1 MAKKP
6 IKEISKRKYVV
17 FLGTFL
23 CLLSLILFLNA
34 GFVSKGLSFSF
45 TYVLGFT
52 SYILF
57 GLIFAEGVFLIAKNK
72 GISLLTNKYL
82 WFSVVLVVGLSGL
95 ATYLLVEQE
104 SAILSFIDSEDGNE
118 IGIFGLLKSATADY
132 FKIETIK
139 DNFFFGGNEIIGCGL
154 LGYSVLALGN
164 SAFISKVGGLI
175 LSILLMCVGA
185 ALIIIFAIFE
195 GVSGKKPAEERNG
208 DGVNKHQ
215 RIKNINVVKDA
226 KKVDPGK
233 YHSEVSGAGR
243 NVRNLSDDPQ
253 EGYDSPF
260 SEETLEH
267 HITEKDPMIES
278 LDEFRKPVF
287 EMDDFSP
294 APVISGNYEPLVNND
309 FMNAPEEP
317 DISMDDGDVFGD
329 PFKERTFEPTPA
341 PAPVEKPVE
350 PRYEPP
356 VQEYQQP
363 VQQPRYEQPVQP
375 QPRFEQPVRP
385 TFNQPV
391 QPQPQPRVEPQQSS
405 AQPGA
410 KKPRVNFQ
418 VIGSGLLES
427 YETAHA
433 LEVNTAM
440 AAERKEIINNTF
452 KDFNV
457 GAEVMDYTIGPS
469 ITRYN
474 IRYNSNVSSRA
485 VANLVQ
491 DISIRLNGVSA
502 RFESVIE
509 GQSTSGLEIPN
520 KEITTVAFKDVYE
533 ALPDPKKHPLA
544 IAFGKNIKGSVIYA
558 DYDEFPHM
566 LISGTTGS
574 GKSVFVNSI
583 ICTLIMRNSPDDLK
597 LVLVDPKKV
606 EMSRYADMPHLL
618 TPIITEPTKV
628 KLVLDKLVDE
638 MEYRYSLF
646 SKNNATN
653 IKEYNE
659 DCEFNGNERMPY
671 ILVVLDEYADL
682 VEQCKDISFPVVS
695 IAQKARACGIHIML
709 STQRPSTN
717 VVTGVI
723 KANMP
728 THVALM
734 TANYVDSTTII
745 GEGGAE
751 KLLGKGDMLVQS
763 PLVSRVGV
771 CRLQSCFINRRE
783 IIKIVTELKNKYP
796 TNFDPEFMNLEEQ
809 KPETAFA
816 PGDLPEGGSGD
827 NDFDAKY
834 NSIKDWVMGQEYMSM
849 SKIQRDCG
857 VGFNRAGRIFNRLQ
871 QEGIVA
877 PESEGSKGCRV
888 LQQNKFGDI
897 SDDDLIPTSEENSYI
912 K

>member
-6 IKEISKRKYVV
+6 IKEISKKTYLI
-17 FLGTFL
+17 FIGILL
-23 CLLSLILFLNA
+23 CLLGISLVLNA
-34 GFVSKGLSFSF
+34 GYCARGVSFSF

-52 SYILF
+52 SYLLY
-57 GLIFAEGVFLIAKNK
+57 GLLFAEGIFLIIKKK
-72 GISLLTNKYL
+72 GMGLLTNKYF
-82 WFSVVLVVGLSGL
+82 WFAIVLVVGLSGL
-95 ATYLLVEQE
+95 VTYVLVDQTDKYISFINGQKEINLFEILHERIATY
-104 SAILSFIDSEDGNE
+104 FNR
-118 IGIFGLLKSATADY
+118 
-132 FKIETIK
+132 ETIK
-139 DNFFFGGNEIIGCGL
+139 SNYFFSGNEKIGCGL
-154 LGYSVLALGN
+154 LGYSLLSLGN
-164 SAFISKVGGLI
+164 SAFGNRFGGLI
-175 LSILLMCVGA
+175 LSIFLMCGGGL
-185 ALIIIFAIFE
+185 LIVIFAVVENFA
-195 GVSGKKPAEERNG
+195 GGKKAAEERRAAKEGGAN
-208 DGVNKHQ
+208 NHK
-215 RIKNINVVKDA
+215 RIKNVNIVKEA
-226 KKVDPGK
+226 KKVDPGR

-243 NVRNLSDDPQ
+243 NVRNFDGDDSL
-253 EGYDSPF
+253 GNYDSPF

-267 HITEKDPMIES
+267 HMMERDPMIES

-287 EMDDFSP
+287 ELDDLSP
-294 APVISGNYEPLVNND
+294 QPVIEGNYEPLVNND
-309 FMNAPEEP
+309 FMNPAPEEDDMFNNG
-317 DISMDDGDVFGD
+317 DIFGD
-329 PFKERTFEPTPA
+329 PFRERAPEPVSQ
-341 PAPVEKPVE
+341 PVPSE
-350 PRYEPP
+350 PQYEPK
-356 VQEYQQP
+356 
-363 VQQPRYEQPVQP
+363 YEQPVQ
-375 QPRFEQPVRP
+375 QQYQEPVRP
-385 TFNQPV
+385 QYEQPQYQKPV
-391 QPQPQPRVEPQQSS
+391 QPQPQVQPQMQTQ
-405 AQPGA
+405 AQPQKDVPQPA
-410 KKPRVNFQ
+410 KKQRVNFQ
-418 VIGSGLLES
+418 VIGSHLLES

-433 LEVNTAM
+433 LEVNTTM

-520 KEITTVAFKDVYE
+520 VEITTVAFKDVYE

-544 IAFGKNIKGSVIYA
+544 IAFGKNIKGSVIFA

-659 DCEFNGNERMPY
+659 DCEYNGNEKIPY

-783 IIKIVTELKNKYP
+783 IIKIVGELKSKYP

-809 KPETAFA
+809 KPEVAFA
-816 PGDLPEGGSGD
+816 PGELSDGGGD

>member
-6 IKEISKRKYVV
+6 IKEFSKKTYIV
-17 FLGTFL
+17 FIGILL
-23 CLLSLILFLNA
+23 CLLSIILFLNA
-34 GFVSKGLSFSF
+34 GYAAKGISFSF

-52 SYILF
+52 SYILY
-57 GLIFAEGVFLIAKNK
+57 GIIFAEGIFLIFKNK
-72 GISLLTNKYL
+72 GMGLLTCKYF
-82 WFSVVLVVGLSGL
+82 WFAIVLIIGLSGL
-95 ATYLLVEQE
+95 VTYFLVDQKEMY
-104 SAILSFIDSEDGNE
+104 LSFINSEKE
-118 IGIFGLLKSATADY
+118 ISLFDELHEIIGGY
-132 FKIETIK
+132 FDRETIK
-139 DNFFFGGNEIIGCGL
+139 SNFFFGGNEKIGCGL
-154 LGYSVLALGN
+154 LGYSLLALGN
-164 SAFISKVGGLI
+164 SAFGNFYGGLI
-175 LSILLMCVGA
+175 LSILAMCVGG
-185 ALIIIFAIFE
+185 ALIVIFAIVE
-195 GVSGKKPAEERNG
+195 TVAGKKPDAEKRNK
-208 DGVNKHQ
+208 DGVNNHQ

-243 NVRNLSDDPQ
+243 NVRSLSDDFPD
-253 EGYDSPF
+253 GYDSPF

-267 HITEKDPMIES
+267 HVSERDPMIES

-287 EMDDFSP
+287 ELDDLAP

-309 FMNAPEEP
+309 FMNGVPENEP
-317 DISMDDGDVFGD
+317 DFPDDDDGFGD
-329 PFKERTFEPTPA
+329 PFKERSFEPEPA

-350 PRYEPP
+350 PRYEQP
-356 VQEYQQP
+356 VQQQYQQP
-363 VQQPRYEQPVQP
+363 VRPEPQPRYE
-375 QPRFEQPVRP
+375 EPVRP

-391 QPQPQPRVEPQQSS
+391 QPQPQVQPQPKVEPQQNN
-405 AQPGA
+405 AQPGV

-418 VIGSGLLES
+418 VIGSHLLES

-520 KEITTVAFKDVYE
+520 QEITTVAFKDVYE
-533 ALPDPKKHPLA
+533 ALPDVKKHPLA

-671 ILVVLDEYADL
+671 ILIVLDEYADL

-783 IIKIVTELKNKYP
+783 IIKIVSELKSKYP

-816 PGDLPEGGSGD
+816 PGEMPEGGGD
-827 NDFDAKY
+827 NDFDTKY
-834 NSIKDWVMGQEYMSM
+834 NAIKDWVMGQEYMSM
-849 SKIQRDCG
+849 SKIQRECG
-857 VGFNRAGRIFNRLQ
+857 VGFNRAGRIFNRLVS
-871 QEGIVA
+871 EGIVA
-877 PESEGSKGCRV
+877 AESEGSKGCRV

>member
-1 MAKKP
+1 MSNRN
-6 IKEISKRKYVV
+6 IKEISKKAYRI
-17 FLGTFL
+17 FIGIFL
-23 CLLSLILFLNA
+23 CLLGITLGLNA
-34 GFVSKGLSFSF
+34 GYAAKGVSFSF
-45 TYVLGFT
+45 AFVLGLG
-52 SYILF
+52 SYLF
-57 GLIFAEGVFLIAKNK
+57 YALLFVEGVFLIIRNK
-72 GISLLTNKYL
+72 GMSIITSKYF
-82 WFSVVLVVGLSGL
+82 WFAVILFIGATGL
-95 ATYLLVEQE
+95 ASYLLVDQ
-104 SAILSFIDSEDGNE
+104 STSYLSFGVGENQIEVISKLNTLFDKYFVRSAFNFIENSE
-118 IGIFGLLKSATADY
+118 
-132 FKIETIK
+132 
-139 DNFFFGGNEIIGCGL
+139 IGCGL
-154 LGYSVLALGN
+154 LGYSLIALGN
-164 SAFISKVGGLI
+164 SLFGSTLGGLI
-175 LSILLMCVGA
+175 LSIIIMSVGLLLIVIVGS
-185 ALIIIFAIFE
+185 IEI
-195 GVSGKKPAEERNG
+195 SKNSKKPVSAKKKPN
-208 DGVNKHQ
+208 DSALNSHK
-215 RIKNINVVKDA
+215 RIRNINVIKGA
-226 KKVDPGK
+226 KKINPDT

-243 NVRNLSDDPQ
+243 NVERFEEEILDTPEVALNNLRDSIFSEQPLEPSINSSASQNESGNEFKRPVLNFDDLSPAIIPHEKNETIIREKYEPIGENPSFDYQASQAEEIVVPNLSTQ
-253 EGYDSPF
+253 
-260 SEETLEH
+260 
-267 HITEKDPMIES
+267 
-278 LDEFRKPVF
+278 
-287 EMDDFSP
+287 
-294 APVISGNYEPLVNND
+294 N
-309 FMNAPEEP
+309 
-317 DISMDDGDVFGD
+317 
-329 PFKERTFEPTPA
+329 EPTIEPA
-341 PAPVEKPVE
+341 KNEFVMPKKEVVVEKPIVK
-350 PRYEPP
+350 P
-356 VQEYQQP
+356 VIQPAPQNVQSTPQPTPQP
-363 VQQPRYEQPVQP
+363 VQNIQP
-375 QPRFEQPVRP
+375 QQATNNETP
-385 TFNQPV
+385 
-391 QPQPQPRVEPQQSS
+391 
-405 AQPGA
+405 
-410 KKPRVNFQ
+410 KKERVNFQ
-418 VIGSGLLES
+418 VISGDILET

-433 LEVNTAM
+433 LEVNQAI
-440 AAERKEIINNTF
+440 ALERKEIINNTF
-452 KDFNV
+452 RDFNV
-457 GAEVMDYTIGPS
+457 GAEVLDYTIGPS

-474 IRYNSNVSSRA
+474 IRYNSNVSSRS
-485 VANLVQ
+485 VANLIQ
-491 DISIRLNGVSA
+491 DISIRLNGVGA

-520 KEITTVAFKDVYE
+520 AEITTVAFKDVYQ

-618 TPIITEPTKV
+618 TPIITEAPKV

-638 MEYRYSLF
+638 MEYRYSIF

-659 DCEFNGNERMPY
+659 DCEFNGNERIPY
-671 ILVVLDEYADL
+671 IVVVLDEYADL
-682 VEQCKDISFPVVS
+682 VEQCKEISFPVVML
-695 IAQKARACGIHIML
+695 AQKARACGIHLMV

-783 IIKIVTELKNKYP
+783 IIKIVTELKSKYP
-796 TNFDPEFMNLEEQ
+796 TQFDSNFANLEEQ
-809 KPETAFA
+809 KPSEYAPSDVPET
-816 PGDLPEGGSGD
+816 GESDEEI
-827 NDFDAKY
+827 KY
-834 NSIKDWVMGQEYMSM
+834 RSIRDWVMSQEYMSM

-857 VGFNRAGRIFNRLQ
+857 VGFNRAGRFFNRLQ

-888 LQQNKFGDI
+888 IMQNKFGDI
-897 SDDDLIPTSEENSYI
+897 DDDDLIPTSEENSYI

>member
-1 MAKKP
+1 MSNRN
-6 IKEISKRKYVV
+6 IKEISKKAYRI
-17 FLGTFL
+17 FIGIFL
-23 CLLSLILFLNA
+23 CLLGVSLCLNA
-34 GFVSKGLSFSF
+34 GLCAKGLSFSF
-45 TYVLGFT
+45 SYVLGLGSFLLYT
-52 SYILF
+52 FLFVEGVILMLKNKSFSALSNKYFWFAIIFLIGASGLVTYIL
-57 GLIFAEGVFLIAKNK
+57 VD
-72 GISLLTNKYL
+72 
-82 WFSVVLVVGLSGL
+82 
-95 ATYLLVEQE
+95 Q
-104 SAILSFIDSEDGNE
+104 SALYLSFGTGEGQAEITSKLVGN
-118 IGIFGLLKSATADY
+118 FDQY
-132 FKIETIK
+132 FNKQYFDMFVEH
-139 DNFFFGGNEIIGCGL
+139 NEVGCGI
-154 LGYSVLALGN
+154 LGYAILALGN
-164 SAFISKVGGLI
+164 SLFEAPQGGLI
-175 LSILLMCVGA
+175 FSIVIMATGV
-185 ALIIIFAIFE
+185 ALIVI
-195 GVSGKKPAEERNG
+195 VSIVEAAKNSKKTVSSKKKDKENPLNSH
-208 DGVNKHQ
+208 K
-215 RIKNINVVKDA
+215 RIKNINVVKGA
-226 KKVDPGK
+226 KKINPET

-243 NVRNLSDDPQ
+243 NIEKFNEEILETPEVSINNLRDAVLTEDSLEPQ
-253 EGYDSPF
+253 LANSGVQN
-260 SEETLEH
+260 
-267 HITEKDPMIES
+267 ES
-278 LDEFRKPVF
+278 LDEFKQPVF
-287 EMDDFSP
+287 NLDDVAP
-294 APVISGNYEPLVNND
+294 KIVVNEPVI
-309 FMNAPEEP
+309 
-317 DISMDDGDVFGD
+317 
-329 PFKERTFEPTPA
+329 KEKFEPIGENPSFDYQETQAEQIVVPELSTKIETRIEPA
-341 PAPVEKPVE
+341 KNEYAPIKNEPVIQ
-350 PRYEPP
+350 PKTI
-356 VQEYQQP
+356 QQP
-363 VQQPRYEQPVQP
+363 VYNNSTSGVQ
-375 QPRFEQPVRP
+375 
-385 TFNQPV
+385 NV
-391 QPQPQPRVEPQQSS
+391 QTPS
-405 AQPGA
+405 AKEDTTPAVA
-410 KKPRVNFQ
+410 KKERVNFQ
-418 VIGSGLLES
+418 VIKSDILET

-433 LEVNTAM
+433 LEVNQAM

-452 KDFNV
+452 KDFGV

-474 IRYNSNVSSRA
+474 IRYNSNVSSRS

-491 DISIRLNGVSA
+491 DISIRLNGVGA

-520 KEITTVAFKDVYE
+520 AEITTVAFKDVYD

-544 IAFGKNIKGSVIYA
+544 VAFGKNIKGSVIYA

-618 TPIITEPTKV
+618 TPIITEATKV

-659 DCEFNGNERMPY
+659 DCEFNGNERIPY
-671 ILVVLDEYADL
+671 IVVILDEYADL
-682 VEQCKDISFPVVS
+682 VEQCKDISLPVVGL
-695 IAQKARACGIHIML
+695 AQKARACGIHIML

-783 IIKIVTELKNKYP
+783 IIRIVTELKSKYP
-796 TNFDPEFMNLEEQ
+796 TNFDSNFLNLEEQ
-809 KPETAFA
+809 KPSEYASSEAPSGAEGDEET
-816 PGDLPEGGSGD
+816 
-827 NDFDAKY
+827 KY
-834 NSIKDWVMGQEYMSM
+834 RSIREWVMAQEYMSM

-857 VGFNRAGRIFNRLQ
+857 VGFNRAGRFFNRLQ

-877 PESEGSKGCRV
+877 AESEGSKGCRV
-888 LQQNKFGDI
+888 LVSNKFGDI
-897 SDDDLIPTSEENSYI
+897 DDDDLIPTSEENSYI

>member
-1 MAKKP
+1 MANKN
-6 IKEISKRKYVV
+6 IKEFSKKTYLI
-17 FLGTFL
+17 FIGILL
-23 CLLSLILFLNA
+23 CLLSVSLCLNA
-34 GFVSKGLSFSF
+34 GYCAKGISFSF

-52 SYILF
+52 SLLLYALVF
-57 GLIFAEGVFLIAKNK
+57 VEGIFLIINGK
-72 GISLLTNKYL
+72 GIRLITNKYF
-82 WFSVVLVVGLSGL
+82 WFSIVLVIGLSGL
-95 ATYLLVEQE
+95 ATYIIVDQTKF
-104 SAILSFIDSEDGNE
+104 LSFVSNENE
-118 IGIFGLLKSATADY
+118 IDIFEKLGTQVTDY
-132 FKIETIK
+132 FNPSTFKK
-139 DNFFFGGNEIIGCGL
+139 NYFFNRNEEIGCGL
-154 LGYSVLALGN
+154 LGYSLLALGN
-164 SAFISKVGGLI
+164 SALSSKTGGLI
-175 LSILLMCVGA
+175 VSILLIVCGV
-185 ALIIIFAIFE
+185 ALNTIFAVIE
-195 GVSGKKPAEERNG
+195 GLSNKKALGEKQDSSEGPN
-208 DGVNKHQ
+208 NFK
-215 RIKNINVVKDA
+215 RIKNVNVVKDA
-226 KKVDPGK
+226 KRVDPDK

-243 NVRNLSDDPQ
+243 NVGNLREIVVDDLDEAQ
-253 EGYDSPF
+253 LAGDSYPF

-267 HITEKDPMIES
+267 HISEKDPEIES
-278 LDEFRKPVF
+278 LDEFRSPVF
-287 EMDDFSP
+287 DLDDLV
-294 APVISGNYEPLVNND
+294 PVMKQPEPEPIIEEKYEP
-309 FMNAPEEP
+309 
-317 DISMDDGDVFGD
+317 IG
-329 PFKERTFEPTPA
+329 
-341 PAPVEKPVE
+341 EKPVVVFDDFLSDE
-350 PRYEPP
+350 PSVPKQPEPVETFREP
-356 VQEYQQP
+356 VRNEYVEPKREYVEPKPEPQYQ
-363 VQQPRYEQPVQP
+363 QPVQP
-375 QPRFEQPVRP
+375 QP
-385 TFNQPV
+385 TFQQPV
-391 QPQPQPRVEPQQSS
+391 QPQVQPQAQQYQQAAPKQPENNVEP
-405 AQPGA
+405 PK

-418 VIGSGLLES
+418 IIGSDLLET

-433 LEVNTAM
+433 LEVNTQT
-440 AAERKEIINNTF
+440 AAERKELINNTF
-452 KDFNV
+452 KDFGV

-502 RFESVIE
+502 RFESIIE

-520 KEITTVAFKDVYE
+520 MEITTVAFKDVYE

-544 IAFGKNIKGSVIYA
+544 IAFGKNIKGRVICA

-618 TPIITEPTKV
+618 TPIITEPPKV

-659 DCEFNGNERMPY
+659 DCEFNGNERIPY
-671 ILVVLDEYADL
+671 ILIVLDEYADL
-682 VEQCKDISFPVVS
+682 VEQCKEISSPVVS
-695 IAQKARACGIHIML
+695 LAQKARACGIHIML

-783 IIKIVTELKNKYP
+783 IIRIVGELKQKYP
-796 TNFDPEFMNLEEQ
+796 TNFDPEYMNLEEQ
-809 KPETAFA
+809 KVTDYTPEM
-816 PGDLPEGGSGD
+816 PEGGGD
-827 NDFDAKY
+827 NDFETKY
-834 NSIKDWVMGQEYMSM
+834 QSIKDWVIAQEYMSM

-877 PESEGSKGCRV
+877 AESEGSKGCRV
-888 LQQNKFGDI
+888 LQQNKFGSI